1 MMSGEEGDILI
12 GPTEEIVDAENVDVV
27 IIGGGMAGLS
37 TAHAIKKC
45 KPTLKLKILEAKG

>member
-1 MMSGEEGDILI
+1 MMSGEEGDILM

-45 KPTLKLKILEAKG
+45 KPTLKVKILEAKG